1 MLVLLLATW
10 LLLLLRTK
18 ASRWKAVADWSLVGL
33 VFANLFWYGNGFNP
47 VGKVNNL
54 MPDTSTVDY
63 LQNNAGMERVVAL
76 QRNGD
81 VLFGPNL
88 LSISNVM
95 EPGGYS
101 SLVSSRLHALIA
113 RGDPEIDLAWAFRK
127 GNVLL
132 FSYPSDRLL
141 DLFGVRFLASSEE
154 IYDPGPV
161 AEVVVQDCISQI
173 ELISTGSPVSG
184 SFEVWRTAINRIDLT
199 FSSPISVPQTG
210 HVRFSLWRDET
221 TRTMIVDHVIPLSDI
236 ANAPKQTIYF
246 LPEEDAPGLTYIWQL
261 TLENSTS
268 DSLYLCADGAGVPAL
283 SVYGAQLAEMNNS
296 DGVRIY
302 RRFSPFYRASV
313 VYGADFVADDEAVI
327 TQMLNTEF
335 DLRNT
340 AITSVPTDLPSISAI
355 PATQAT
361 IEEYTPDQIR
371 IRATAQQKGLL
382 VLTDLY
388 DPQWVATVDG
398 ESADIL
404 RSNHIMRGVLL
415 TPGDHEIVFRYE
427 PRSVQ
432 VGILVSLVGIGV
444 VLGSVVVVVVRI
456 MQARMATPSRQK
468 MT

>member
-1 MLVLLLATW
+1 
-10 LLLLLRTK
+10 
-18 ASRWKAVADWSLVGL
+18 
-33 VFANLFWYGNGFNP
+33 
-47 VGKVNNL
+47 
-54 MPDTSTVDY
+54 
-63 LQNNAGMERVVAL
+63 
-76 QRNGD
+76 
-81 VLFGPNL
+81 
-88 LSISNVM
+88 
-95 EPGGYS
+95 
-101 SLVSSRLHALIA
+101 
-113 RGDPEIDLAWAFRK
+113 
-127 GNVLL
+127 
-132 FSYPSDRLL
+132 
-141 DLFGVRFLASSEE
+141 
-154 IYDPGPV
+154 
-161 AEVVVQDCISQI
+161 
-173 ELISTGSPVSG
+173 
-184 SFEVWRTAINRIDLT
+184 
-199 FSSPISVPQTG
+199 
-210 HVRFSLWRDET
+210 
-221 TRTMIVDHVIPLSDI
+221 
-236 ANAPKQTIYF
+236 
-246 LPEEDAPGLTYIWQL
+246 
-261 TLENSTS
+261 
-268 DSLYLCADGAGVPAL
+268 
-283 SVYGAQLAEMNNS
+283 
-296 DGVRIY
+296 
-302 RRFSPFYRASV
+302 
-313 VYGADFVADDEAVI
+313 
-327 TQMLNTEF
+327 MLNTEF